1 MSASAT
7 CPQDVLDLLP
17 WYPEGAL
24 GDAERGRVEAHA
36 AACESCRRELAWIEG
51 SAEPEAGAVPDR
63 ERLWARTLAR
73 IAAGDR
79 SRVVLAPSVRRMRS
93 WRVGLAAAAGLLIAL
108 AAGLWAGLRARS
120 TDEGSESFQ
129 VATPPAGRSD
139 GRELD
144 VVFHPDASA
153 ERIRTALGELEAAIV
168 SGPSPVSGI
177 YRVRLPAEADPVRAA
192 AQLRAGVASF
202 AEPLPQ

>member
-1 MSASAT
+1 MSAPVT

-36 AACESCRRELAWIEG
+36 AQCESCRSELAWIEG

-79 SRVVLAPSVRRMRS
+79 SRVLLATPARRTRS
-93 WRVGLAAAAGLLIAL
+93 WPIGLAAAASLLIAL
-108 AAGLWAGLRARS
+108 AAGLWAGLRARNV
-120 TDEGSESFQ
+120 DDGSESFQ
-129 VATPPAGRSD
+129 VAAPPAGRSD

-153 ERIRTALGELEAAIV
+153 QSIGAARGELEAAIV

-177 YRVRLPAEADPVRAA
+177 YRVRLPADADPVRAA
-192 AQLRAGVASF
+192 QQLRAGVASF